1 MSTGVVP
8 ERDVL
13 ASRLAYL
20 TVGLPTV
27 GTVAAVLYAVFDGLW
42 LSDVLLFVGM
52 YLITALGVEAG
63 LHRYFSHRSFDA
75 SEPVKLFLGVAGS
88 MAAQGPNRLLGS
100 EPPHTSR
107 VRRHRSRSTLSSTAR
122 RRLDWATEG
131 LVARARWLVV
141 PGEQDR
147 LEQAHARLALGPPG
161 DEDQCPLLL
170 AGAAWHPATRC
181 DRRSGNPIRSR
192 LRRWRSLGRSGTHF
206 RARSCDVGGELVGT
220 HDRQPRVRAPRRQSK
235 HRCAGT
241 ANHGWVMAQQPS
253 RAARLGTDPST
264 LVAARSGRRVHP
276 ASRLPKA
283 RSQRPEAQLHG
294 RGCRGEA

>member
-88 MAAQGPNRLLGS
+88 MAAQGPIVFWVANHCIHHAYADTDRDPPRSERHQLPTSTSSGS
-100 EPPHTSR
+100 GSPEL
-107 VRRHRSRSTLSSTAR
+107 RRMMTR
-122 RRLDWATEG
+122 RRCGTSATI
-131 LVARARWLVV
+131 V
-141 PGEQDR
+141 PN
-147 LEQAHARLALGPPG
+147 AMISPPIQSHITRVPICTPSVMRS
-161 DEDQCPLLL
+161 EV
-170 AGAAWHPATRC
+170 GAEM
-181 DRRSGNPIRSR
+181 S
-192 LRRWRSLGRSGTHF
+192 
-206 RARSCDVGGELVGT
+206 
-220 HDRQPRVRAPRRQSK
+220 VR
-235 HRCAGT
+235 
-241 ANHGWVMAQQPS
+241 
-253 RAARLGTDPST
+253 
-264 LVAARSGRRVHP
+264 
-276 ASRLPKA
+276 
-283 RSQRPEAQLHG
+283 
-294 RGCRGEA
+294 

>member
-1 MSTGVVP
+1 MPILADEQSQ
-8 ERDVL
+8 DVL
-13 ASRLAYL
+13 QDLLVVENQDVHAV
-20 TVGLPTV
+20 TLP
-27 GTVAAVLYAVFDGLW
+27 GGAW
-42 LSDVLLFVGM
+42 K
-52 YLITALGVEAG
+52 
-63 LHRYFSHRSFDA
+63 R
-75 SEPVKLFLGVAGS
+75 GS
-88 MAAQGPNRLLGS
+88 S
-100 EPPHTSR
+100 T
-107 VRRHRSRSTLSSTAR
+107 RSTLSSTAG

-181 DRRSGNPIRSR
+181 DRRSGNLIRSR

-206 RARSCDVGGELVGT
+206 LPGLGLRPE
-220 HDRQPRVRAPRRQSK
+220 HDRVRAPRRQSK

-241 ANHGWVMAQQPS
+241 ANHGWIMAQQPS

-283 RSQRPEAQLHG
+283 RSQRPEGQLHG